1 MELHKAA
8 TTNGDVRLKEGNC
21 LYRASVRGRCS
32 GGEDWADGRRRS
44 RLGRWQAV
52 KGNAVSAKG
61 NAGSAKGNAVSA
73 KGNAVSGLRE
83 TQFQL
88 RETQFLK
95 FS

>member
-8 TTNGDVRLKEGNC
+8 TTNDDVHLKEGNC

-61 NAGSAKGNAVSA
+61 TAVSA
-73 KGNAVSGLRE
+73 KGNAVSE
-83 TQFQL
+83 IQL
-88 RETQFLK
+88 RETPQGPHHAEGHQRGEP
-95 FS
+95 